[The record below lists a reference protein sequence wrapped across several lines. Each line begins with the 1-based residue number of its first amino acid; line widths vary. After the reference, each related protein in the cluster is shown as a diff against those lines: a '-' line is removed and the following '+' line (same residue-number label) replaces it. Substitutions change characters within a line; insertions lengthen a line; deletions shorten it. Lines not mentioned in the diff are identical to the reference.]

1 MEKEGFKRLLEEP
14 NPTYRRQDSSYLH
27 ILYVIFI
34 ELQQPLVE
42 IGLEHRCIADKS
54 RGNEK
59 DFFKSFPDESLRGV
73 GQLRGIRHQGQV
85 SQQAI
90 EKGEEEE

>member
-1 MEKEGFKRLLEEP
+1 MEKYGFKRLLEKA
-14 NPTYRRQDSSYLH
+14 NPTYRRQDSSYLN

-59 DFFKSFPDESLRGV
+59 DFFKSFPNGSLRGV
-73 GQLRGIRHQGQV
+73 GQLRGICHQGQV
-85 SQQAI
+85 SQQAT
-90 EKGEEEE
+90 EKGEKKE